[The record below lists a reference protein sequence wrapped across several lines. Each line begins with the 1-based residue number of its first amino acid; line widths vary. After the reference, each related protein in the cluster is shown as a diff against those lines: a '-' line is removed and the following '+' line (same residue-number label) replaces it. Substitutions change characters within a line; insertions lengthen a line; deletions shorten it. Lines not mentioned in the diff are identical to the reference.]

1 MPSSIITPTA
11 GERGQPAVEV
21 GLVASVVVVA
31 PDTLSFVL
39 AKRKRDEALGY

>member
-1 MPSSIITPTA
+1 MPPSVAAPATR
-11 GERGQPAVEV
+11 ERGQHAVEV